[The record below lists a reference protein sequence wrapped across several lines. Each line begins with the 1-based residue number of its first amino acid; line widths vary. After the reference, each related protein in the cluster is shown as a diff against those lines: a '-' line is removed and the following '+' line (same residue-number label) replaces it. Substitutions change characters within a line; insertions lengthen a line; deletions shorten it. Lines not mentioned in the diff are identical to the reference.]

1 MVGYPR
7 AVGPLEPT
15 KWPAEAKA
23 PCGWAGRLR
32 TQWSTVILEI
42 ERARIDMA
50 KSKSSTAAVTPKE
63 DNAVVKYFKETRAEL
78 RKVVWPTREETKNLT
93 LIIVSV
99 TVAMAMFLGLLDYI
113 FQIVAA
119 GVISGNYI
127 WIGVAV
133 ILFIAGAAAFYFN
146 IRQE

>member
-1 MVGYPR
+1 
-7 AVGPLEPT
+7 
-15 KWPAEAKA
+15 
-23 PCGWAGRLR
+23 
-32 TQWSTVILEI
+32 
-42 ERARIDMA
+42 MA

-63 DNAVVKYFKETRAEL
+63 DNAVIKYLKETRAEL

-119 GVISGNYI
+119 GVISGIYI

-133 ILFIAGAAAFYFN
+133 ILLVAGAAAFYFN
-146 IRQE
+146 SRQE